1 MVNSHRHGGGVT
13 GATACFEGRSLV
25 VRISDRG
32 RGFEVPESIE
42 LVDTA
47 AERGRGLFLIRRL
60 ASDVHVVRDGPN
72 VDLVLTFGS

>member
-1 MVNSHRHGGGVT
+1 
-13 GATACFEGRSLV
+13 
-25 VRISDRG
+25 
-32 RGFEVPESIE
+32 VPESIE